1 MEKIRRHFIFSGD
14 VQGVGFRY
22 KASSAARYYGVTG
35 WVRNLWDG
43 SVEMEAE
50 GTPRDIDD
58 LLRALERETWAEI
71 TDIRSEN
78 VPVHNDHS
86 FEIRY

>member
-1 MEKIRRHFIFSGD
+1 MEKIRRHIIFYGY
-14 VQGVGFRY
+14 VQGVGFRW
-22 KASSAARYYGVTG
+22 KARQTAERYGISG

-50 GTPRDIDD
+50 GRAKDIDD
-58 LLRALERETWAEI
+58 MILALERNTWAQI
-71 TDIRSEN
+71 DDIRSEN
-78 VPVHNDHS
+78 IPVHNDHS

>member
-1 MEKIRRHFIFSGD
+1 MEKIRRHIIFSGD

-22 KASSAARYYGVTG
+22 RARQAADYYGISG

-50 GTPRDIDD
+50 GSAKDIDD
-58 LLRALERETWAEI
+58 MLLALERNTWAQI
-71 TDIRSEN
+71 DHIHSEN
-78 VPVHNDHS
+78 IPVHNDHS